1 MRRPCI
7 KLEWL
12 LIVSAGAL
20 LLVGLILTANISF
33 PPSLQPTAAF
43 NHGRKAVGGD
53 FGHYFDSPALQTG
66 ERLRETFSTSI
77 GKEFDGKELP
87 QNLPL
92 EWEDEFFAIFEE
104 NASSDQVDRRLI
116 EMATSKA
123 AGEARVQLECL
134 RHLVYSLPDAA
145 AKDIAYLAAHN
156 SIPRELREEFL
167 MLAVSA
173 RPQQLTEVLEAAL
186 RSLGAHELADR
197 VAIPNYPGNQP

>member
-1 MRRPCI
+1 
-7 KLEWL
+7 
-12 LIVSAGAL
+12 VSAGAL

-116 EMATSKA
+116 ELATGKA
-123 AGEARVQLECL
+123 AGQARVQRECL
-134 RHLVYSLPDAA
+134 RHLAYSLPDESTPL
-145 AKDIAYLAAHN
+145 IARVAAHQ
-156 SIPRELREEFL
+156 SIPLLLRVEFVS
-167 MLAVSA
+167 LALSIRPSEVTRKFIEATAGLPEVEIVSA
-173 RPQQLTEVLEAAL
+173 
-186 RSLGAHELADR
+186 AHAVMSDR
-197 VAIPNYPGNQP
+197 